1 MFSLLFSYYLSS
13 LRSYSDTEAI
23 ASYGFCDWHYEWSF
37 DQTCRSEFGKLL
49 SVSGLKCVSRLK
61 SVELSGPR
69 EMEFPPMDLS
79 TVNGT
84 RVTFTVS
91 VPKAEPAKK
100 RRKLLQAAAT
110 NEENTEAE

>member
-1 MFSLLFSYYLSS
+1 
-13 LRSYSDTEAI
+13 
-23 ASYGFCDWHYEWSF
+23 
-37 DQTCRSEFGKLL
+37 
-49 SVSGLKCVSRLK
+49 
-61 SVELSGPR
+61 
-69 EMEFPPMDLS
+69 MDLS

-110 NEENTEAE
+110 TEENTEAE